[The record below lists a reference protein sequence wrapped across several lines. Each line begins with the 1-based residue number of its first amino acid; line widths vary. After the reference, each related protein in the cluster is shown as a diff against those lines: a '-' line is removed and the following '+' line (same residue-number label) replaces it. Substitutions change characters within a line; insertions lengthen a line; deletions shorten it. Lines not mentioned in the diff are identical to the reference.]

1 MKCTQCTLT
10 MCLVVA
16 EQARWK
22 QTGPHTRSWWN
33 LGVFWCFNSK
43 HGCVGRAGKSHEF
56 TILWPPRNPHLT
68 HLHMRDARLAEIST
82 YDDFIGRAHSDSAH
96 AHTHTH
102 SVCFIFAIYMWS
114 NCRSLLQILI
124 LYGTSL
130 SPCGWTVL
138 EWFNF
143 CSILLAFWR
152 AQAMRRFE
160 SSLQLISGIQ
170 QVRGC
175 KSWGQRALSM
185 TCPWHCH
192 NCPTFW
198 RTTSLNYFKLFH
210 LESEKRC
217 IMLE

>member
-22 QTGPHTRSWWN
+22 QTGPYTRSWWN

-96 AHTHTH
+96 AHTHTV
-102 SVCFIFAIYMWS
+102 SASFLPYICGRIADPY
-114 NCRSLLQILI
+114 CRSLFYTGLHFL
-124 LYGTSL
+124 LVVELCLNDSTFVAFCWRFEEHR
-130 SPCGWTVL
+130 PCGGLRVP
-138 EWFNF
+138 
-143 CSILLAFWR
+143 CSSSAEFS
-152 AQAMRRFE
+152 RFGAARVE
-160 SSLQLISGIQ
+160 AN
-170 QVRGC
+170 VH
-175 KSWGQRALSM
+175 
-185 TCPWHCH
+185 CPWHVH
-192 NCPTFW
+192 DIVTIVLHFGEP
-198 RTTSLNYFKLFH
+198 H
-210 LESEKRC
+210 L
-217 IMLE
+217 